1 MGSLA
6 LRRQEVNVINRSV
19 LDGYPCPDCSGTGE
33 VVFAADDFDWCA
45 NCLGTGLVDQQPQ
58 LFQTGKF
65 TVTPEKIRAARVLD
79 ALSDKPRSVYSLAV
93 GLRLT
98 TSEVYSALRS
108 LVASGEAQMTAE
120 GEFVKDV

>member
-1 MGSLA
+1 LVENQPE
-6 LRRQEVNVINRSV
+6 LFH
-19 LDGYPCPDCSGTGE
+19 TGI
-33 VVFAADDFDWCA
+33 
-45 NCLGTGLVDQQPQ
+45 
-58 LFQTGKF
+58 F

-108 LVASGEAQMTAE
+108 LVASGEAERTDE
-120 GEFVKDV
+120 GEFVKVV